1 MQQYNNR
8 GMLQHKCITHTVPQ
22 TTLQRA
28 HIHKTKCCF
37 SPSYTQAPN
46 SGNEFCAT
54 QLISHLPSTGRGKTR
69 LLESPYSHRVEQGQ
83 VFCSFD
89 RQLFCSVVVDD
100 FRNTVEWRAVL
111 TQDVFFFGFRQL
123 HMHKTLTA
131 PARKAKCKFMLVH
144 RQEGCSTTTGPP
156 HGGESRTKCQYL
168 LGGRPRQWSDC
179 FQLLLAT
186 SMDSS
191 PQTQSKAVFSFQH
204 LHCLDPHAWLS
215 HTESDP
221 EVYQ

>member
-1 MQQYNNR
+1 MRRTCWFFSRHKGRTFVGKHFHSHRRSGKVICSPCTKISVLSFTQQYSSR

-28 HIHKTKCCF
+28 HIHKTKDCL
-37 SPSYTQAPN
+37 SPLQAQALN

-54 QLISHLPSTGRGKTR
+54 QLISHLPSTGRGETR

-100 FRNTVEWRAVL
+100 FRNTVEGRAVL
-111 TQDVFFFGFRQL
+111 TQDVFLFGFRQL

-131 PARKAKCKFMLVH
+131 PARKAKCKFMSVH
-144 RQEGCSTTTGPP
+144 RQEGHSTTTGSPY
-156 HGGESRTKCQYL
+156 GGESRRTKH
-168 LGGRPRQWSDC
+168 
-179 FQLLLAT
+179 
-186 SMDSS
+186 
-191 PQTQSKAVFSFQH
+191 K
-204 LHCLDPHAWLS
+204 
-215 HTESDP
+215 
-221 EVYQ
+221 